1 MVGNRSRRALLAV
14 LVTVLATLLGGCLNV
29 NAALTISGEDTV
41 SGEVVVATE
50 TVDGKVPFELR
61 PPPKL
66 ADRVKVEPFTEGQEA
81 GATVSF
87 RDLEFDEVGQLAAA
101 LSPNDSRYHLELRR
115 QGSLVHFEGEADL
128 TPLAE
133 TDSSIELKISAPGEI
148 TRTNGEESA
157 GTVTWNL
164 EPGEVTQL
172 SAAFQFSGAGGL
184 GWWLWVSLVGGLTVL
199 TAVLVG
205 LLALRTH
212 LRNRPPVKA

>member
-1 MVGNRSRRALLAV
+1 VLLAV

-41 SGEVVVATE
+41 SGDIAVATQ
-50 TVDGKVPFELR
+50 TVDGKIPFDLR
-61 PPPKL
+61 PPPQL
-66 ADRVKVEPFTEGQEA
+66 ADRVKVEPFTEGENV
-81 GATVSF
+81 GANVSF
-87 RDLEFDEVGQLAAA
+87 HDLEFQEVEQLAAE
-101 LSPNDSRYHLELRR
+101 LSPSDSRYHLKLWR
-115 QGSLVHFEGEADL
+115 QGSLVYFEGDADL

-133 TDSSIELKISAPGEI
+133 TDSEIELEISAPGEI

-157 GTVTWNL
+157 GTVTWSL

-172 SAAFQFSGAGGL
+172 SAAFQFSGAGGT
-184 GWWLWVSLVGGLTVL
+184 GWWLWVSLVVGMTVL

-212 LRNRPPVKA
+212 LRNRPPVKG